1 MRVTLTKIPSYM
13 IITIE
18 VYNDAED
25 ELDVEA
31 TDADR
36 IFYCKSIDEAEAALG
51 LIERH
56 IINEDDDEH
65 DKLQDM
71 ELDTI

>member
-31 TDADR
+31 TEADR

-56 IINEDDDEH
+56 LVNPDEDEH
-65 DKLQDM
+65 DKLQ
-71 ELDTI
+71 EAEIDTI